1 MIIKIRHKVVFTVL
15 IVIVAIQLFILTADV
30 ISIVNTNGTA
40 IDGKVAIP
48 IILYHSILKREKIT
62 DRYAVTPN
70 QLENDLVYIRDNGYT
85 TITMSDLIGYVH
97 GNGTLP
103 EKPIII
109 TFDDGFLN
117 TYIYA
122 YPLLKNMK

>member
-1 MIIKIRHKVVFTVL
+1 MIIKVSQKVVFAVL
-15 IVIVAIQLFILTADV
+15 IGIVAIQLFVLTVDV
-30 ISIVNTNGTA
+30 ISMVNTKKTVA
-40 IDGKVAIP
+40 EIDGKVAIP

-70 QLENDLVYIRDNGYT
+70 QFENDLIYIRDNGYT
-85 TITMSDLIGYVH
+85 TITMSDLIEYVN

-109 TFDDGFLN
+109 HLMTVF
-117 TYIYA
+117 
-122 YPLLKNMK
+122 